1 VPRSPEEA
9 ARGDIPRQY
18 AAALGVEVSPD
29 GQHAAVLLG
38 TNEEPVLYPYVVV
51 CDNVEGEWV
60 EGIGGNAPGL
70 AWSSIGGPDERE
82 HVGVLM
88 FTGEAPPDAQGVV
101 IRWRD
106 IERTVSVSHGYF
118 LFAAWNIVPG
128 DRGEW
133 PEIVSFVP

>member
-1 VPRSPEEA
+1 VPRSPEKA
-9 ARGDIPRQY
+9 ARGDIPPRY
-18 AAALGVEVSPD
+18 AEVLAVEMSPD

-70 AWSSIGGPDERE
+70 AWSSIGRPEE

-88 FTGEAPPDAQGVV
+88 FTGEAPPDAQAVV

-118 LFAAWNIVPG
+118 LFAAWNIPSD